1 VIAAWRRYQ
10 ALEPADRRLLREAGA
25 LLVLTRVGLAILPYA
40 TLRRALDRYAAQPLS
55 PAVGAAASR
64 SSDAILRKVSW
75 AVGVFS
81 RRTPGPTTC
90 LAQALTAHALLGRRG
105 CPSQLRIGVRER
117 GPAAPGPLRAHAW
130 VESGGVVVV
139 GALDDLAEYAV
150 LSAPERS

>member
-1 VIAAWRRYQ
+1 VIAAWRRYRT
-10 ALEPADRRLLREAGA
+10 LEPAERRLLREAGMLLA
-25 LLVLTRVGLAILPYA
+25 LVRVGLVLLPYA
-40 TLRRALDRYAAQPLS
+40 RLQRLLGRYAGKRQRPGVGS
-55 PAVGAAASR
+55 PAST
-64 SSDAILRKVSW
+64 SSDETLRKVSW

-90 LAQALTAHALLGRRG
+90 LAQALTAHALLGRHG
-105 CPSQLRIGVRER
+105 CPSRLRIGVRER
-117 GPAAPGPLRAHAW
+117 GPEARGPLRAHAW

>member
-1 VIAAWRRYQ
+1 MIAAWRRYRS
-10 ALEPADRRLLREAGA
+10 LGPAERQLLREAGTLLA
-25 LLVLTRVGLAILPYA
+25 LVRVGLVLLPYA
-40 TLRRALDRYAAQPLS
+40 RLRRLLDRYAGKRRHPGIGS
-55 PAVGAAASR
+55 PAGAGP
-64 SSDAILRKVSW
+64 DDVLRKVSW

-90 LAQALTAHALLGRRG
+90 LAQALTAHALLGRLG